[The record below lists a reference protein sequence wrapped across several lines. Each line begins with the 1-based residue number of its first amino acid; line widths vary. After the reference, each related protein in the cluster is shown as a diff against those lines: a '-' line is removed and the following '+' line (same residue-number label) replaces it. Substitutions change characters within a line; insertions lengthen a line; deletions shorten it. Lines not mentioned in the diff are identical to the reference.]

1 MIRASLQEPC
11 PRSNPTV
18 CSNDY
23 YTGCCLK
30 NGVCGGDQRV
40 EKTWGYC
47 SKGSECIHDTGE
59 IRAKFQITG
68 GELECSATIESETID
83 VSDQFPIGRSCCPG
97 TNDFNFGCCSNEKKC
112 CGSKCCESDEKCCI
126 CSDENNGERCYTC
139 GSPNTFYYSNIDYCS
154 DFDLENK
161 NGKGYGNF
169 NVKGKSG
176 GDGVPLKS
184 SPNNKRKPFVPNHY
198 LDFAK
203 TILETKRT
211 KENPIDGLDKY
222 FQTKDSTF
230 PLSLISQQYLNTY
243 NTLQIFYCG
252 NTTNLFM
259 EQYFSQFDVCSANDK
274 GVQGGFVDITG
285 IVFNFGTSEVL
296 RRYISLSEGSR
307 QCLDRCPLV
316 NIVCIVFLPI
326 GTLLMCL
333 LAFLRGRRGFL
344 DLVSR
349 WLMLCFHASYC
360 LYLMSVFM

>member
-30 NGVCGGDQRV
+30 NGVCGGDQRF

-68 GELECSATIESETID
+68 GELECSATIESETIN
-83 VSDQFPIGRSCCPG
+83 VFDQFPIGRSCCPG
-97 TNDFNFGCCSNEKKC
+97 TNDFIFGCCSNEKKC

-139 GSPNTFYYSNIDYCS
+139 GRQNTFYYSNIDYCS

-161 NGKGYGNF
+161 NGNGYGNF

-184 SPNNKRKPFVPNHY
+184 SPNNKRNLFVPNHY

-222 FQTKDSTF
+222 VQTKDSTF

-243 NTLQIFYCG
+243 NTSLIFYCG

-259 EQYFSQFDVCSANDK
+259 EQYFSQFDECSANDK
-274 GVQGGFVDITG
+274 GVQGD
-285 IVFNFGTSEVL
+285 L
-296 RRYISLSEGSR
+296 
-307 QCLDRCPLV
+307 
-316 NIVCIVFLPI
+316 
-326 GTLLMCL
+326 
-333 LAFLRGRRGFL
+333 GRRGFL
-344 DLVSR
+344 DLVSG
-349 WLMLCFHASYC
+349 WLMFCFHASYC
-360 LYLMSVFM
+360 LYLMSVFMSNNIGTVELVSFVFYCVATLINLILTFRYAKEEYLAVDCFWSTIYSFL